1 MKNQLNEE
9 ISNIKNM
16 IRKLNETYNEI
27 DEQMTSQTGND
38 RIANIASTWQTVQTK
53 NMPTQVI
60 VNPNSSVNGMKWSD
74 YISKYKITRD
84 ELTQAKQLI
93 MKMGGK
99 NPIGDTNVS
108 NPQAATT
115 TSIPKDAA
123 LKMQN
128 NANAK
133 KIEAFKKLNPGQTG
147 ITKK

>member
-16 IRKLNETYNEI
+16 MRKLYETSNEI
-27 DEQMTSQTGND
+27 NEQMTSQTGND

-74 YISKYKITRD
+74 YISKYKVTRD

-99 NPIGDTNVS
+99 NPVGDTNVT